1 MGKKSYVAFQNEFT
15 FKALEENKKVS
26 HFVEIMSPF
35 ERPCFDFSIQVEKAA
50 EAFAVAFLPS
60 CHP

>member
-35 ERPCFDFSIQVEKAA
+35 ERPCFDFLRGDPAFDALVE
-50 EAFAVAFLPS
+50 
-60 CHP
+60 